1 MKTGRVRRKEEPT
14 PPPQPEAQPATSK
27 PKPVTSQAATHPRPA
42 GAQAG
47 QAQPGR
53 PANGKIV
60 LALLGG
66 LFGCF
71 ALVMIIFT
79 ALNARRAD
87 EWVPVSRAD
96 GQWTATVK
104 ILGPQATREERWEAD
119 CRAEPLAT
127 LQAGTCVLKQTE
139 RYDDQVVDD
148 YEEYAYNIYYEE
160 TYQQVYEA
168 QGTEFVVTSLGSD
181 DWWEENLHYVLE
193 EELDTASCQYTEY
206 TTWVDDPDDTA
217 QEMEVYL
224 SECEVWDHVV
234 VYERVYEQA
243 NWCGCDLIT
252 LVEVGQ
258 EVEQG
263 SGASIRWPQPAVP
276 AGGRSEQSFQAT
288 VTFLGDDY
296 AYTTTTDD
304 VATYQD
310 YLTGQYYIG
319 LDNGEPFRVSKNPK

>member
-1 MKTGRVRRKEEPT
+1 MKTGRVRKKEKAP
-14 PPPQPEAQPATSK
+14 PPPQPEQEPARPK
-27 PKPVTSQAATHPRPA
+27 PKPAASKPSARPRPA
-42 GAQAG
+42 SGGGAG
-47 QAQPGR
+47 SPGR

-60 LALLGG
+60 FTLLGG

-71 ALVMIIFT
+71 ALVMILFT
-79 ALNARRAD
+79 ILGGKKAD
-87 EWVPVSRAD
+87 AWVPATRAD

-104 ILGPQATREERWEAD
+104 ILGPQAAREERWESD
-119 CRAEPLAT
+119 CRAAPQAT
-127 LQAGTCVLKQTE
+127 IVASTCILKDTQ
-139 RYDDQVVDD
+139 RYNDRVVDD

-168 QGTEFVVTSLGSD
+168 RGTEFVVTHLGTD

-193 EELDTASCQYTEY
+193 EELDTDSCQYTSY
-206 TTWVDDPDDTA
+206 TTWVDDPDDMA
-217 QEMEVYL
+217 QEIEVYL
-224 SECEVWDHVV
+224 AECEVWDHVI

-252 LVEVGQ
+252 LVEAGQ
-258 EVEQG
+258 EVQQG
-263 SGASIRWPQPAVP
+263 IGASVRWPNPAVP
-276 AGGRSEQSFQAT
+276 AGGQTERAFQGT

-310 YLTGQYYIG
+310 YLASQYYIG
-319 LDNGEPFRVSKNPK
+319 IDDGKPFRVSKNPK

>member
-1 MKTGRVRRKEEPT
+1 MKTGRVRKKEKAA
-14 PPPQPEAQPATSK
+14 PPPQSEQEPTKPKTAASSVAQPSAL
-27 PKPVTSQAATHPRPA
+27 PQPA
-42 GAQAG
+42 SG
-47 QAQPGR
+47 QAGR

-60 LALLGG
+60 LAVLGG

-71 ALVMIIFT
+71 VLVMILIT
-79 ALNARRAD
+79 ALGGRKAD
-87 EWVPVSRAD
+87 EWVPVTRAD

-104 ILGPQATREERWEAD
+104 ILGPQATRQERWEAD
-119 CRAEPLAT
+119 CRAEAQAT
-127 LQAGTCVLKQTE
+127 VQPGTCVLKDTE
-139 RYDDQVVDD
+139 RYDDRVVDD

-160 TYQQVYEA
+160 TYQKVYEA

-193 EELDTASCQYTEY
+193 EELDTGSCQYTEY

-243 NWCGCDLIT
+243 NWCACDLIT

-258 EVEQG
+258 DAEQG
-263 SGASIRWPQPAVP
+263 SGPSVRWPDPAVP
-276 AGGRSEQSFQAT
+276 AGGRAERAFQAT

-296 AYTTTTDD
+296 TYTTTTDD
-304 VATYQD
+304 PATYQD

-319 LDNGEPFRVSKNPK
+319 LDEGQPFRVSKNPN